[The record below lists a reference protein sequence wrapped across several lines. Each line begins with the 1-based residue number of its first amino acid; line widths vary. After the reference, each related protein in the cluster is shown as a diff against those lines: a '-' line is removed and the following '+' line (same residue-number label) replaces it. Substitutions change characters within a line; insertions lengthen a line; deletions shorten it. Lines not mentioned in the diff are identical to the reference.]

1 MEEKYIAAIDL
12 GSAFITLTVAK
23 ILGEDIQILYHKKKA
38 SKGIRNSAV
47 FNPMLASGPIKDII
61 EDAEKELSI
70 KILQVVVG
78 LPRCDI
84 HLENATATVERANP
98 DESITREEVECL
110 KAVAQDT
117 YPNLDPNKETIYGA
131 IAQSFSD
138 DEQFQMIE
146 NDIIGVISKKFDG
159 NFKLFIGKS
168 SYIKTLDKLF
178 KDLGI
183 DIAKKYFTPITQA
196 KAVLTSDE
204 ISNGVALLDIGGGT
218 TSVTIYQNNILRY
231 YYSIP
236 FGGKV
241 ITSDIQTE
249 SFISEKLSENLKL
262 AFGACI
268 PDKLQTLGEKIIQI
282 EGDDFEGFKQ
292 IPVKY
297 LSEVISA
304 RVRELTEAMMYAI
317 QQSGLADKLRAGLV
331 ITGGTANLAN
341 IALYI
346 KDLSGYNV
354 RIGFPRKKFSAA
366 GCPGVYEPEASTSV
380 GLLLAAKEDSL
391 SSCLEKAP
399 EPDYDN
405 EDDTEPENDTLFT
418 DKVVAATEQK
428 VAKKK
433 EKKVKKPKENKP
445 GIIQITWDKLTG
457 FVDRMQEDMND
468 QNV

>member
-12 GSAFITLTVAK
+12 GSAFIKLTVAK
-23 ILGEDIQILYHKKKA
+23 ILGDDIQILYHKKKP

-47 FNPMLASGPIKDII
+47 FNPMLASGPIKEII

-70 KILQVVVG
+70 KILQVAVG

-84 HLENATATVERANP
+84 RLENATATVERANP

-117 YPNLDPNKETIYGA
+117 YPNLDPEKETIYGA
-131 IAQSFSD
+131 VAQSFSD

-218 TSVTIYQNNILRY
+218 SSVTIYQNNILRY

-249 SFISEKLSENLKL
+249 CFISEKLSENLKL
-262 AFGACI
+262 AYGACI

-282 EGDDFEGFKQ
+282 EGSEFEGFKQ

-304 RVRELTEAMMYAI
+304 RVKEIAEAMMYAI

-331 ITGGTANLAN
+331 ITGGVANLAN

-354 RIGFPRKKFSAA
+354 RLGFPRKKFSAA

-380 GLLLAAKEDSL
+380 GLLLSAQDDCL
-391 SSCLEKAP
+391 SSCLEKVSEADDF
-399 EPDYDN
+399 EDEDY
-405 EDDTEPENDTLFT
+405 EPENDTLFNN
-418 DKVVAATEQK
+418 KVVAETERK
-428 VAKKK
+428 VEKKK

-445 GIIQITWDKLTG
+445 GLIQVTWDKLTG
-457 FVDRMQEDMND
+457 FVDRIQEDMND